1 MTATSPYDELTP
13 ESIKASMLSDLTAKG
28 VDVSIREGSYAN
40 TLVSVAAYQLFK
52 MYQQFPSLLHM
63 AFPDETS
70 GEYIDKNA
78 AQIGMVRAAGK
89 KATVEIAFTGTEGTY
104 IAAGTAL
111 YAPESGL
118 QFLTTE
124 EAIITD
130 GSATAPAEAAEVGA
144 DYNLP
149 PDSITAMY
157 VNVAG
162 VLSVTN
168 TEAAVGGVDV
178 ESDIDFFA
186 RYHQRRTLPITSG
199 NKNHYI
205 TWALETTGVA
215 YANCEPLWNGNGTVR
230 VIIAGADRGP
240 VDETIRQNC
249 YDHIEEERPIGAT
262 VTVVSVVTREIP
274 LTATVTLL
282 DGYTTEDV
290 KNQLTAAVG
299 ELLASQTF
307 GEEVRVPFS
316 RFLACLLQC
325 PGVADYSALTVDGGM
340 SDNVRTALYHA
351 EYEPTIANKAGQPR
365 TEIVTLCGKHCES
378 GDVVVVDMPLQHPD
392 LDDIVAVFG
401 TGAYCY
407 SMSSN
412 YNGQPRPAIVFVK
425 DGEARVTTRRET
437 YADLMARDI

>member
-1 MTATSPYDELTP
+1 M
-13 ESIKASMLSDLTAKG
+13 
-28 VDVSIREGSYAN
+28 R
-40 TLVSVAAYQLFK
+40 
-52 MYQQFPSLLHM
+52 
-63 AFPDETS
+63 
-70 GEYIDKNA
+70 
-78 AQIGMVRAAGK
+78 
-89 KATVEIAFTGTEGTY
+89 
-104 IAAGTAL
+104 
-111 YAPESGL
+111 
-118 QFLTTE
+118 
-124 EAIITD
+124 IIT
-130 GSATAPAEAAEVGA
+130 S
-144 DYNLP
+144 
-149 PDSITAMY
+149 MY

-168 TEAAVGGVDV
+168 TEASVGGVDV

-290 KNQLTAAVG
+290 KNQLTAAAG

-340 SDNVRTALYHA
+340 SAI
-351 EYEPTIANKAGQPR
+351 TINSEDAAVVG
-365 TEIVTLCGKHCES
+365 TVTIS
-378 GDVVVVDMPLQHPD
+378 
-392 LDDIVAVFG
+392 
-401 TGAYCY
+401 
-407 SMSSN
+407 
-412 YNGQPRPAIVFVK
+412 
-425 DGEARVTTRRET
+425 
-437 YADLMARDI
+437 

>member
-1 MTATSPYDELTP
+1 MTAISPYDELTP

-89 KATVEIAFTGTEGTY
+89 KAT
-104 IAAGTAL
+104 
-111 YAPESGL
+111 ESGL

-249 YDHIEEERPIGAT
+249 YDHIEVERPIGAT

-340 SDNVRTALYHA
+340 SAITINA
-351 EYEPTIANKAGQPR
+351 EDAA
-365 TEIVTLCGKHCES
+365 
-378 GDVVVVDMPLQHPD
+378 VVGT
-392 LDDIVAVFG
+392 VAI
-401 TGAYCY
+401 
-407 SMSSN
+407 S
-412 YNGQPRPAIVFVK
+412 
-425 DGEARVTTRRET
+425 
-437 YADLMARDI
+437 

>member
-1 MTATSPYDELTP
+1 MSVTSPYDELTP
-13 ESIKASMLSDLTAKG
+13 ESIKVSMLSDLQVGGADIST
-28 VDVSIREGSYAN
+28 REGSYAN

-52 MYQQFPSLLHM
+52 LYQQFPSLLHM
-63 AFPDETS
+63 VFPDETS

-78 AQIGMVRAAGK
+78 AQVGMTRTPGT
-89 KATVEIAFTGTEGTY
+89 KATVGVTFTGTDGTY

-118 QFLTTE
+118 QFLTTKD
-124 EAIITD
+124 ATIAN
-130 GSATAPAEAAEVGA
+130 GSATAAAEAAEVGS

-149 PDSITAMY
+149 SGSITSLY
-157 VNVAG
+157 VNIAG
-162 VLSVTN
+162 VIGVTN
-168 TEAAVGGVDV
+168 AAAATGGTDV
-178 ESDIDFFA
+178 ESDADFFA

-340 SDNVRTALYHA
+340 SAITINA
-351 EYEPTIANKAGQPR
+351 EDAA
-365 TEIVTLCGKHCES
+365 
-378 GDVVVVDMPLQHPD
+378 VVGT
-392 LDDIVAVFG
+392 VAI
-401 TGAYCY
+401 
-407 SMSSN
+407 S
-412 YNGQPRPAIVFVK
+412 
-425 DGEARVTTRRET
+425 
-437 YADLMARDI
+437 

>member
-199 NKNHYI
+199 N
-205 TWALETTGVA
+205 
-215 YANCEPLWNGNGTVR
+215 TVSS
-230 VIIAGADRGP
+230 VSHCSLP
-240 VDETIRQNC
+240 VSPPSLA
-249 YDHIEEERPIGAT
+249 RPI
-262 VTVVSVVTREIP
+262 P
-274 LTATVTLL
+274 L
-282 DGYTTEDV
+282 
-290 KNQLTAAVG
+290 
-299 ELLASQTF
+299 S
-307 GEEVRVPFS
+307 PSS
-316 RFLACLLQC
+316 RLFT
-325 PGVADYSALTVDGGM
+325 PSSPRMTSGSSSALSPSPRSLWQFLVVQ
-340 SDNVRTALYHA
+340 SAWSSWLAHSTA
-351 EYEPTIANKAGQPR
+351 
-365 TEIVTLCGKHCES
+365 
-378 GDVVVVDMPLQHPD
+378 
-392 LDDIVAVFG
+392 
-401 TGAYCY
+401 
-407 SMSSN
+407 
-412 YNGQPRPAIVFVK
+412 
-425 DGEARVTTRRET
+425 
-437 YADLMARDI
+437 

>member
-1 MTATSPYDELTP
+1 MSVTSPYDELTP
-13 ESIKASMLSDLTAKG
+13 ESIKVSMLSDLQVGGADIST
-28 VDVSIREGSYAN
+28 REGSYAN

-52 MYQQFPSLLHM
+52 LYQQFPSLLHM
-63 AFPDETS
+63 VFPDETS

-78 AQIGMVRAAGK
+78 AQVGMTRTPGT
-89 KATVEIAFTGTEGTY
+89 KATVGVTFTGTDGTY

-124 EAIITD
+124 DATIAN
-130 GSATAPAEAAEVGA
+130 GSATATAEAAEVGS

-149 PDSITAMY
+149 SGSITSLY
-157 VNVAG
+157 VNIAG
-162 VLSVTN
+162 VIGVTN
-168 TEAAVGGVDV
+168 AAAATGGTDV
-178 ESDIDFFA
+178 ESDADFFA

-205 TWALETTGVA
+205 TWATEVNGVA

-340 SDNVRTALYHA
+340 SAITINA
-351 EYEPTIANKAGQPR
+351 EDAA
-365 TEIVTLCGKHCES
+365 
-378 GDVVVVDMPLQHPD
+378 VVGT
-392 LDDIVAVFG
+392 VAI
-401 TGAYCY
+401 
-407 SMSSN
+407 S
-412 YNGQPRPAIVFVK
+412 
-425 DGEARVTTRRET
+425 
-437 YADLMARDI
+437 